1 MSQTPGE
8 NSGQPA
14 TARAEEV
21 LNNLGRRMGLFTAQ
35 AGQRIQNV
43 AASIREEADRLDQPE
58 TAPGEKSKTP
68 LVAQTE
74 EQGKLPKER
83 AGEKSKTPLVAQTE
97 EQGKLPKER
106 AEVLVDR
113 MGQRVSNWASRTGFQ
128 VQRAAAFMREEV
140 EDMWAEAQNIRR
152 QKGRPP
158 Q

>member
-83 AGEKSKTPLVAQTE
+83 A
-97 EQGKLPKER
+97 
-106 AEVLVDR
+106 EVLVDR

>member
-1 MSQTPGE
+1 MSQKPGE
-8 NSGQPA
+8 NSGQPG

-21 LNNLGRRMGLFTAQ
+21 LDNLGRRMGLFTAQ

-43 AASIREEADRLDQPE
+43 AASIREEADGMDQPE

-74 EQGKLPKER
+74 EQGKL
-83 AGEKSKTPLVAQTE
+83 A
-97 EQGKLPKER
+97 KER

-128 VQRAAAFMREEV
+128 VHRAVALTREEV

-152 QKGRPP
+152 GKRRSP

>member
-1 MSQTPGE
+1 MSQIPGE
-8 NSGQPA
+8 NSGKPA

-21 LNNLGRRMGLFTAQ
+21 LDNLGRRIGLFTAQ

-74 EQGKLPKER
+74 EQGKP
-83 AGEKSKTPLVAQTE
+83 A
-97 EQGKLPKER
+97 KER

-113 MGQRVSNWASRTGFQ
+113 MGQRVSNWTSRTGFQ
-128 VQRAAAFMREEV
+128 VQRAVAFMREEV

-152 QKGRPP
+152 QKGRSPR
-158 Q
+158 

>member
-1 MSQTPGE
+1 
-8 NSGQPA
+8 
-14 TARAEEV
+14 
-21 LNNLGRRMGLFTAQ
+21 MGLFTAQ

-43 AASIREEADRLDQPE
+43 AASIREEADGMDQPE

-74 EQGKLPKER
+74 EQGKL
-83 AGEKSKTPLVAQTE
+83 A
-97 EQGKLPKER
+97 KER

-128 VQRAAAFMREEV
+128 VHRAVALMREEV
-140 EDMWAEAQNIRR
+140 EDMWAEAQNIRGEKR
-152 QKGRPP
+152 RSP

>member
-21 LNNLGRRMGLFTAQ
+21 LDNLGRRVGLFTAR
-35 AGQRIQNV
+35 AGQRVQNV
-43 AASIREEADRLDQPE
+43 AASIREEADHMDQPE

-68 LVAQTE
+68 LVARTE
-74 EQGKLPKER
+74 EQGKQ
-83 AGEKSKTPLVAQTE
+83 A
-97 EQGKLPKER
+97 KER

-113 MGQRVSNWASRTGFQ
+113 MGQRVSNWASRAGFQ
-128 VQRAAAFMREEV
+128 VRRTVALMREEV
-140 EDMWAEAQNIRR
+140 EDMWADAQNIRH

-158 Q
+158 R